1 MARKLHSPPEIIVVA
16 RPQAGLRSSPGLA
29 APAGAS
35 TSLKAL
41 LKSAKLEMQPLF
53 GATEERVEAWISPS
67 VRAAAPDHPDPATFY
82 HLVGKVANTEK
93 LLKDLLS
100 EPGVLGAYYKPPG
113 EPPEMDR
120 EELHGDMPRAA
131 PTDMSP
137 AATPDFIARQGY
149 LEVAPGGIDAR
160 FAWTKPGGR
169 GDNVRVIDLEWG
181 WNFSHEDLLA
191 NSGGLLDGSNATDTD
206 HGTAVIG
213 GDVNGMGVHG
223 ISPNARVSAISFIGN
238 SSAQAIRKA
247 ADRLLPGDV
256 ILLEIHRPG
265 PRATGSGQMGYIAIE
280 WWPDDFAAIVY
291 ATSRG
296 IIVVEAAGNGFQ
308 NLDDAIYST
317 RPAGFPA
324 GWRSPFNRANPQ
336 CGAILVGAGA
346 PPPGTHGRNHGADR
360 SRLDFSNYG
369 SAVDVQGWGREVTT
383 TGRSWGVADLHN
395 GGGNAWYTDQFS
407 GTSSA
412 SPVVVGAVAAMQ
424 GWLRAAGKP
433 LLTSVAARDALR
445 ATGSPQ
451 QNEPGRPA
459 TQRIGNRPNLRALHA
474 RLFPKLSIKDAK
486 DAIKDRK
493 EKDTKELIKERI
505 KDQLKDQV
513 KDIKEKDTKELLK
526 ERIKDQV
533 KDNKEGK
540 EFKDFDK
547 VHDKVKD
554 RKDMVEV
561 RIPVRIGGN
570 NPAEQPAAL
579 QDRLAALEHAVTSL
593 MQMLPGAQGGEHF
606 IGQELR
612 PDVGAT
618 AYDEQQFQDDG
629 QYGEQYGEQYGGQED
644 GQDSGQDAGRDGKAP
659 R

>member
-1 MARKLHSPPEIIVVA
+1 MASKLRSQAEIIVIA
-16 RPQAGLRSSPGLA
+16 RPDVQLRA
-29 APAGAS
+29 APGAAPTAAGAS
-35 TSLKAL
+35 ADSLAAL
-41 LKSAKLEMQPLF
+41 LKAAKVELHPLF
-53 GATEERVEAWISPS
+53 GATEERVAAWISPS
-67 VRAAAPDHPDPATFY
+67 VRAVAPDHPDPATFY
-82 HLVGKVANTEK
+82 NVVGDPKDHKALVEK
-93 LLKDLLS
+93 LLAQ
-100 EPGVLGAYYKPPG
+100 PTVLAAYYKPPG

-120 EELHGDMPRAA
+120 GLLLDAPPDAA
-131 PTDMSP
+131 PQDMSP
-137 AATPDFIARQGY
+137 AVTPDFNAREGY
-149 LEVAPGGIDAR
+149 LDMAPGGIDAR

-191 NSGGLLDGSNATDTD
+191 NSGGLLDGSNAADTD

-213 GDVNGMGVHG
+213 VIGGDNNAMGVLG
-223 ISPNARVSAISFIGN
+223 IAPNARVSSISFNGN

-265 PRATGSGQMGYIAIE
+265 PRATGSGQMGYIGIE
-280 WWPDDFAAIVY
+280 WWPDDFAAILY

-308 NLDDAIYST
+308 NLDDPIYST

-324 GWRSPFNRANPQ
+324 GWRNPFNRANPQ

-412 SPVVVGAVAAMQ
+412 SPIVVGAVAAMQ

-433 LLTSVAARDALR
+433 LLTPVGARDALR

-459 TQRIGNRPNLRALHA
+459 SQRIGNRPNLRALHA
-474 RLFPKLSIKDAK
+474 RLFPKLAIKDAK
-486 DAIKDRK
+486 DQVKDREKIK
-493 EKDTKELIKERI
+493 EIEKIKDTKEA
-505 KDQLKDQV
+505 KDQV
-513 KDIKEKDTKELLK
+513 KDVKEKDFKEIEKIKDTKEA
-526 ERIKDQV
+526 
-533 KDNKEGK
+533 K
-540 EFKDFDK
+540 EFEKLKDSK
-547 VHDKVKD
+547 EIEKNKD

-561 RIPVRIGGN
+561 RIPSRIGG
-570 NPAEQPAAL
+570 PDAPPQL
-579 QDRLAALEHAVTSL
+579 QERLDALEAAVTGL
-593 MQMLPGAQGGEHF
+593 LGMLSGAQGGSHF
-606 IGQELR
+606 IGSELR
-612 PDVGAT
+612 PDVGAA
-618 AYDEQQFQDDG
+618 AYDDAGSEGSEGGDG
-629 QYGEQYGEQYGGQED
+629 RG
-644 GQDSGQDAGRDGKAP
+644 DSGARG
-659 R
+659 